1 MRFTS
6 TQINSAVELEELEKK
21 LKQDV
26 QLVIENEFASITYL
40 PAEE

>member
-6 TQINSAVELEELEKK
+6 TQINSAVELEEHEKK

-26 QLVIENEFASITYL
+26 QLVIENAFASITYL